1 MIGSVDPTAQ
11 PPLGLLRRYLVAR
24 GWRREPL
31 RIDDLEL
38 FVLSEDGSSD
48 IEIVLPSSGSVA
60 DSQKRVAIAL
70 QTLSGLEDRPV
81 DEVASAVDAL
91 EYDVLRARLSDD
103 AVFRESILLPI
114 AQGFLKRARRFLIAS
129 ASAELSRGTAVGTRS
144 ATATEYGDSCRFGHT
159 FRGSF
164 GFSIES
170 PVGPNSEPALSEP
183 EPPPPFER
191 RVVQRIARGFQA
203 IQSADND
210 GLLNPLLEG
219 YERGFSADMCDEFA
233 DLVESTAATQVSFE
247 VVFSPEWK
255 PAADVPV
262 ASHIEVGVRSVGVVR
277 QAARLL
283 RTPPGSTRETAVGRI
298 IRLESLNNPAD
309 CCIQSAHGRA
319 RSRGK
324 VPNMGA

>member
-114 AQGFLKRARRFLIAS
+114 AQGFLK
-129 ASAELSRGTAVGTRS
+129 S
-144 ATATEYGDSCRFGHT
+144 ATFSDCFCIRRTLTGNRRRDTKRYGD
-159 FRGSF
+159 
-164 GFSIES
+164 
-170 PVGPNSEPALSEP
+170 
-183 EPPPPFER
+183 
-191 RVVQRIARGFQA
+191 
-203 IQSADND
+203 
-210 GLLNPLLEG
+210 
-219 YERGFSADMCDEFA
+219 
-233 DLVESTAATQVSFE
+233 
-247 VVFSPEWK
+247 
-255 PAADVPV
+255 
-262 ASHIEVGVRSVGVVR
+262 
-277 QAARLL
+277 
-283 RTPPGSTRETAVGRI
+283 
-298 IRLESLNNPAD
+298 
-309 CCIQSAHGRA
+309 
-319 RSRGK
+319 
-324 VPNMGA
+324 